1 VSQNIL
7 FSEAKKELFSPSSG
21 YRSLQV
27 DLYESLH
34 MMICGPIRF
43 VPVLCFVVKYFNY
56 ALHSFTHTQLKEL
69 VFRDNAACLH
79 DAGSSKSSLVSWCD
93 SG

>member
-1 VSQNIL
+1 MSQNIL

-27 DLYESLH
+27 DLYGKSSHDDLWANL
-34 MMICGPIRF
+34 IRAN
-43 VPVLCFVVKYFNY
+43 VMFVVKYFNY
-56 ALHSFTHTQLKEL
+56 AVHSFTHTQLKEL